1 MNPEDINLL
10 TTSKTTRVNGIAFPV
25 IAGAG
30 GFFTKTDG
38 AETVMSGLK
47 QLLLTNRGERV
58 MKPDFGTSLRQS
70 VFEPYT
76 PSLKIKLREEI
87 KATITKYEPRVDII
101 DLVLSWESRPQSAG
115 LNHIYITLKFKVKG
129 EITDTQIL
137 DIVV

>member
-58 MKPDFGTSLRQS
+58 MKPDFGTSLRKS
-70 VFEPYT
+70 GFEPFT
-76 PSLKIKLREEI
+76 TSLKVQLREEI
-87 KATITKYEPRVDII
+87 KATIKKYEPRVDIL
-101 DLVLSWESRPQSAG
+101 DLTLSWESRPQSAG
-115 LNHIYITLKFKVKG
+115 RNHIFISLNFKVKG
-129 EITDTQIL
+129 DITEPQIL
-137 DIVV
+137 DIIV

>member
-58 MKPDFGTSLRQS
+58 M
-70 VFEPYT
+70 
-76 PSLKIKLREEI
+76 
-87 KATITKYEPRVDII
+87 
-101 DLVLSWESRPQSAG
+101 
-115 LNHIYITLKFKVKG
+115 TL
-129 EITDTQIL
+129 EHL
-137 DIVV
+137 